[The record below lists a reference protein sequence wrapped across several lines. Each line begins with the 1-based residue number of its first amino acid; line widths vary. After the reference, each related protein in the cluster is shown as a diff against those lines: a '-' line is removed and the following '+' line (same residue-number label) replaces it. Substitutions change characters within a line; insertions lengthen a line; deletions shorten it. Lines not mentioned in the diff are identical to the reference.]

1 MVILEV
7 EVSEAAVFV
16 REHVLNERAQGLVRE
31 LVPAQVQVL
40 RVVQLRQQLEQELV
54 QDLGLPITE
63 TQQIVRE
70 VKLRERG
77 AIREN
82 HVQGL

>member
-1 MVILEV
+1 VVILEV

-31 LVPAQVQVL
+31 LVPAQIQVL

-70 VKLRERG
+70 VKLCERG

-82 HVQGL
+82 HVEGL

>member
-1 MVILEV
+1 VVILEV

-40 RVVQLRQQLEQELV
+40 RVVQLCQQLEQELV

-82 HVQGL
+82 HVKGL

>member
-1 MVILEV
+1 VVILEV
-7 EVSEAAVFV
+7 EVSEAALFI

-40 RVVQLRQQLEQELV
+40 RAVQLRQQLEQELV

>member
-40 RVVQLRQQLEQELV
+40 RVVQLCQQLEQELV

-70 VKLRERG
+70 VKLRERS
-77 AIREN
+77 AIRKN
-82 HVQGL
+82 HVEGL

>member
-1 MVILEV
+1 VVILEV

-40 RVVQLRQQLEQELV
+40 RVVQLCQQLEQELV
-54 QDLGLPITE
+54 QDLGLSITE